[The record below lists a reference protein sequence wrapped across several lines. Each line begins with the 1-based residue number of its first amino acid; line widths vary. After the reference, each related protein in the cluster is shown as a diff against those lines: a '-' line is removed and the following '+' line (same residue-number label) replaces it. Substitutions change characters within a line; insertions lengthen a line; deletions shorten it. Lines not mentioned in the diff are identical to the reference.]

1 MSIFDDLVS
10 NLVERNVIKLSGTF
24 TITLIDGG
32 MALKGHVLSTVRDQ
46 KKSKDVVRLDAPLR
60 RRASEGGRHRHS
72 VAADSL
78 TNRRPEGLR
87 LPAGRYWDMSDVNT
101 FIEAIG
107 KDVTA
112 VVAPRIGSFAEQII
126 REVFARYRPE
136 LQGELHAR
144 IVQGGLEV
152 TGRGVRLD
160 VKNRETGASVS
171 VLDIPVSLT
180 IKVDPLGVT
189 LQNATINLDVVS

>member
-1 MSIFDDLVS
+1 
-10 NLVERNVIKLSGTF
+10 
-24 TITLIDGG
+24 
-32 MALKGHVLSTVRDQ
+32 
-46 KKSKDVVRLDAPLR
+46 
-60 RRASEGGRHRHS
+60 
-72 VAADSL
+72 
-78 TNRRPEGLR
+78 
-87 LPAGRYWDMSDVNT
+87 MSDVNT
-101 FIEAIG
+101 FIETIG

-160 VKNRETGASVS
+160 VKNRETGTSVS